1 VLKLEDRSLSEK
13 NRNISLS
20 LCNVMIGAET
30 QRYIIEVVVT
40 LETFSRTMVV
50 GVKREWLSESDISLK
65 YMLYWI
71 KMYNAIVWLDD
82 DSY

>member
-1 VLKLEDRSLSEK
+1 VLKLEGRSLSEK

-30 QRYIIEVVVT
+30 QRCIIEVVVT

-50 GVKREWLSESDISLK
+50 GVKREWLRET
-65 YMLYWI
+65 
-71 KMYNAIVWLDD
+71 
-82 DSY
+82 

>member
-30 QRYIIEVVVT
+30 QRYNIEVVVT

-50 GVKREWLSESDISLK
+50 GVKREWLRVTSL
-65 YMLYWI
+65 
-71 KMYNAIVWLDD
+71 
-82 DSY
+82 